1 MRRKYI
7 CTTSS
12 LDIVL
17 AQPHI
22 ADQLENIHLVSENLM
37 EDDYEHVSEEL
48 VYCLTN
54 VPGPGLVGGIP
65 ADLGGC
71 LCTVSAL
78 GILTGWPAS

>member
-1 MRRKYI
+1 
-7 CTTSS
+7 
-12 LDIVL
+12 
-17 AQPHI
+17 
-22 ADQLENIHLVSENLM
+22 M

-71 LCTVSAL
+71 LCTVGVLNISEGGHSRHRVSCFL
-78 GILTGWPAS
+78 K

>member
-1 MRRKYI
+1 
-7 CTTSS
+7 
-12 LDIVL
+12 
-17 AQPHI
+17 
-22 ADQLENIHLVSENLM
+22 M

-71 LCTVSAL
+71 LCTVGVL
-78 GILTGWPAS
+78 GISEGGHIIHRVLCFLK

>member
-1 MRRKYI
+1 MVLL
-7 CTTSS
+7 

-17 AQPHI
+17 VQPHI

-37 EDDYEHVSEEL
+37 EDDYEHVSDEL

-78 GILTGWPAS
+78 GILTG